1 MKELDVARRLFDEMP
16 CRNVVSWAVMIA
28 GYVSGEMYADA
39 LHLFNVML
47 RESEELPN
55 EAVLVCVLTACSQL
69 GALDQGKWVH
79 AFIDQAKLPK
89 SSSIAAA
96 LINMYSK

>member
-1 MKELDVARRLFDEMP
+1 VKELDVARRLFDEMP
-16 CRNVVSWAVMIA
+16 CWNVVSWAVMIA
-28 GYVSGEMYADA
+28 GYVSGEVYADA

-55 EAVLVCVLTACSQL
+55 GAVVVCVLTACSQF